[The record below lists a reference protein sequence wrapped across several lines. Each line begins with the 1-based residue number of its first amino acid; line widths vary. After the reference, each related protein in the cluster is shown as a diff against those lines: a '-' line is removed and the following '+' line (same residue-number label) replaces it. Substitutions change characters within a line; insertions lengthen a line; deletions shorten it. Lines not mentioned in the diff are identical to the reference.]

1 MKFVSALLIAMI
13 AMILVLPALGMN
25 CAKANETCEFKRCC
39 GDNIL
44 ARCITEF
51 GSNGTG
57 MMTKTCVLN
66 KNFKPSQVRKSLL
79 SALSM
84 LEDH

>member
-13 AMILVLPALGMN
+13 AMILVLPALG
-25 CAKANETCEFKRCC
+25 CEQYGGDCHSSQDCC
-39 GDNIL
+39 GIGSCMFREKYGKQNGINKAKCEDLL
-44 ARCITEF
+44 A
-51 GSNGTG
+51 
-57 MMTKTCVLN
+57 
-66 KNFKPSQVRKSLL
+66 KPNMSQVRRSLL